1 MALLFPAIRAAR
13 PTRAS
18 GPRFGASGPPHPAR
32 PALTRAA
39 VGPVRPVGE
48 DDHRHGVDGGATRR
62 VALVAALAAPIL
74 GSIPRPAP
82 ALASELEANVTDK
95 VFFDLAID
103 SVPAGRVVV
112 GVFGDASPIAAARFK
127 ALAIGIQ
134 GLGYR
139 RSEINAVE
147 YEEENG
153 ADTPLFIADPGVKA
167 FVIPGSSTPVEGLPG
182 GPSTDALLPELAKSA
197 ISHRRAGL
205 VSLTVE
211 RGAPPP
217 PPKERLVSMNGKFVT
232 VKDPPPPG
240 PNGTGFVVTVSG
252 GASDTPGETADILDR
267 TNVVVGTVLEGMDV
281 VEAIAALPTVKDNSS
296 SPFFAVAKSIGDKR
310 ATVAEQA
317 FGKPFAKVTVARC
330 GIVRDEP
337 PAPSETE

>member
-18 GPRFGASGPPHPAR
+18 NRASAHRDRSTRRKKRSPRPSAR
-32 PALTRAA
+32 FDPSAH
-39 VGPVRPVGE
+39 
-48 DDHRHGVDGGATRR
+48 DHRHGVDGGATRR

-127 ALAIGIQ
+127 ALAQGIQ

-197 ISHRRAGL
+197 IPATAARAWC
-205 VSLTVE
+205 
-211 RGAPPP
+211 R
-217 PPKERLVSMNGKFVT
+217 
-232 VKDPPPPG
+232 
-240 PNGTGFVVTVSG
+240 
-252 GASDTPGETADILDR
+252 
-267 TNVVVGTVLEGMDV
+267 
-281 VEAIAALPTVKDNSS
+281 
-296 SPFFAVAKSIGDKR
+296 
-310 ATVAEQA
+310 
-317 FGKPFAKVTVARC
+317 
-330 GIVRDEP
+330 
-337 PAPSETE
+337 

>member
-1 MALLFPAIRAAR
+1 MIIATASMAERR
-13 PTRAS
+13 
-18 GPRFGASGPPHPAR
+18 GASPSSPRSRRPSSAR
-32 PALTRAA
+32 S
-39 VGPVRPVGE
+39 PV
-48 DDHRHGVDGGATRR
+48 
-62 VALVAALAAPIL
+62 
-74 GSIPRPAP
+74 PRP
-82 ALASELEANVTDK
+82 ALASELEAKVTDK

-103 SVPAGRVVV
+103 SEPAGRVVV

-127 ALAIGIQ
+127 ALAQGIQ

-211 RGAPPP
+211 RGAPPAAAEGEAGEH
-217 PPKERLVSMNGKFVT
+217 ER
-232 VKDPPPPG
+232 
-240 PNGTGFVVTVSG
+240 
-252 GASDTPGETADILDR
+252 
-267 TNVVVGTVLEGMDV
+267 
-281 VEAIAALPTVKDNSS
+281 
-296 SPFFAVAKSIGDKR
+296 
-310 ATVAEQA
+310 
-317 FGKPFAKVTVARC
+317 
-330 GIVRDEP
+330 
-337 PAPSETE
+337 